1 MKNKHFHKHISHLFL
16 QRFNKSL
23 VTVVTHTLITTFFLP
38 FQIAVGINF
47 SKPAV
52 AESLINKNAQL
63 PDNNSPIYLAQSNP
77 LYGCWTLTHSS
88 FGIVY
93 ESALKMNGYE
103 GIMITK
109 YFDPNIGRTNYVQQT
124 MRMRSSARGIVIL
137 GYDPVYPGTNRKHSN
152 YNPDNFL
159 FQIRP
164 DGSYLFGTC
173 DDAGQC
179 SPVEVNQCPTQ

>member
-1 MKNKHFHKHISHLFL
+1 MKNKHFQKKTPNLLLKKS
-16 QRFNKSL
+16 NKSL
-23 VTVVTHTLITTFFLP
+23 VGVVTRTLITTFFLP

-47 SKPAV
+47 AESAM
-52 AESLINKNAQL
+52 AESLINKNSQL
-63 PDNNSPIYLAQSNP
+63 PSNNSQIYLAQANP
-77 LYGCWTLTHSS
+77 LYGCVRLTHSS

-109 YFDPNIGRTNYVQQT
+109 YFNPNIGGTEYVQQT

-137 GYDPVYPGTNRKHSN
+137 GYNPVYAGTSRKHPTYS
-152 YNPDNFL
+152 PDNFL

-173 DDAGQC
+173 DDAGRC
-179 SPVEVNQCPTQ
+179 SAVEVNQCPRQ